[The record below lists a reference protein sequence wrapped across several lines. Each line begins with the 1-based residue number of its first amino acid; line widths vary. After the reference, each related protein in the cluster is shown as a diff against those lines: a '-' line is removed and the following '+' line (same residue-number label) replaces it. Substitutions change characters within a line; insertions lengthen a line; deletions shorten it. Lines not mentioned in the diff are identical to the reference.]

1 MRFTSVA
8 IISLM
13 LASTQAVELTQ
24 HSSLALGGA
33 PVHHKKHAGQ
43 HKHHKKAHRAADH
56 KNKNVAHAAVVAA
69 PKQAVEK
76 QMPNA
81 DDIGAAGD
89 SKAATVTADT
99 EAVNAGADAADSA
112 DAANAADQGAI
123 EKPAPEAVKA
133 PAVVAAP
140 AAKLTV
146 KPKPATPKVEVV
158 ITKKADA
165 AKPKA
170 VVKNEAPA
178 QPKKIKA
185 IAHSKA
191 KVVDVKKPNFAK
203 KGHEV

>member
-43 HKHHKKAHRAADH
+43 HKHHKKAHKAADH
-56 KNKNVAHAAVVAA
+56 KNKHVAHAAAAPAPAATVVAA
-69 PKQAVEK
+69 PKHAVEK

-81 DDIGAAGD
+81 DDVGAAGD

-123 EKPAPEAVKA
+123 E
-133 PAVVAAP
+133 
-140 AAKLTV
+140 
-146 KPKPATPKVEVV
+146 
-158 ITKKADA
+158 
-165 AKPKA
+165 
-170 VVKNEAPA
+170 
-178 QPKKIKA
+178 
-185 IAHSKA
+185 
-191 KVVDVKKPNFAK
+191 
-203 KGHEV
+203 